1 MRQKLLR
8 AIRIGVLAPCDSL
21 AEVLDVPVGDD
32 GSKQV
37 WHGHTA
43 VLAFDGP
50 ITDFAMTANAQSFFQ
65 SAMGLTLVETDLN
78 TARSQS
84 TLPAPRPGPACPCRA
99 SGS

>member
-1 MRQKLLR
+1 LRQKLLR
-8 AIRIGVLAPCDSL
+8 AIRIGVVTSSDSL
-21 AEVLDVPVGDD
+21 PEVLDVPVDDD

-65 SAMGLTLVETDLN
+65 SAMGLTLVETNLN
-78 TARSQS
+78 AARSQS